1 MVTVLGSG
9 VDFPVM
15 RLILLLLPALVAC
28 GAQDS
33 RPSPGVRKERQ
44 AAAEAAVSKTPVP
57 RTYRYGDGELM
68 VLDIPSANGSGFV
81 ESQRC
86 FVWRDMELKTSSL
99 SCPGP
104 SDLFPALDPPR

>member
-1 MVTVLGSG
+1 
-9 VDFPVM
+9 M
-15 RLILLLLPALVAC
+15 RVLLLLALPVLASC
-28 GAQDS
+28 WQEEP
-33 RPSPGVRKERQ
+33 RPSKASREKRIAQ
-44 AAAEAAVSKTPVP
+44 AQEILAKTPVP

-86 FVWRDMELKTSSL
+86 FIWRDTELKTSSL

>member
-28 GAQDS
+28 SAQDS
-33 RPSPGVRKERQ
+33 RPSPGVRRERQ

-57 RTYRYGDGELM
+57 RTYRYGDGELK
-68 VLDIPSANGSGFV
+68 VIEVQTADRYGLLDTS
-81 ESQRC
+81 RC
-86 FVWRDMELKTSSL
+86 FLWRDAETKATSI
-99 SCPGP
+99 SCT
-104 SDLFPALDPPR
+104 STADVMATPPRD